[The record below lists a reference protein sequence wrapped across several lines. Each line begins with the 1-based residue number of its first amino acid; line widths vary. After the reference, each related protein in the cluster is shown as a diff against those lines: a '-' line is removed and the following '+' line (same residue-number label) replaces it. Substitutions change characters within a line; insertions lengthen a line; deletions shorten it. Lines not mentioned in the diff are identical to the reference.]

1 MITGE
6 ECMCVWL
13 GLFAVRQNLTE
24 HCKSTKVKKLK
35 GKKKT
40 RATNKASLVL
50 MATVS
55 DEGRR
60 TGCGEGTS

>member
-1 MITGE
+1 
-6 ECMCVWL
+6 MCVWL

-35 GKKKT
+35 EKKKRET
-40 RATNKASLVL
+40 RAANKASLVL